1 MRECLAVECP
11 ENEFNDVCAPLRNII
26 THVAQKYHALF
37 PDETPLRITSGKRT
51 LRQQAEIMAQMTPQQ
66 LAALYSTGGRPQ
78 YIDAILALKEYNA
91 DSVYHAL
98 LNRTEGYVSRH
109 LTGNAVDIGL
119 STVNHPDELRQLL
132 IDAGARVLDESSHGL
147 PCLHVA
153 FVE

>member
-1 MRECLAVECP
+1 
-11 ENEFNDVCAPLRNII
+11 
-26 THVAQKYHALF
+26 
-37 PDETPLRITSGKRT
+37 
-51 LRQQAEIMAQMTPQQ
+51 MAQMTPQQ

-98 LNRTEGYVSRH
+98 FNRTEGYVSRH